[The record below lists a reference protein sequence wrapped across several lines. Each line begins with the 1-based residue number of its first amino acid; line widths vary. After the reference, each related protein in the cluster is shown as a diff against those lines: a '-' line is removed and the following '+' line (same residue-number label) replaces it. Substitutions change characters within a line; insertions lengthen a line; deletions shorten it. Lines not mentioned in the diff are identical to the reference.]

1 MTFHRRLPAI
11 ILAAVIFLAALVLI
25 VGRSLSRDV
34 RTEPL
39 EQDRSALTTF
49 TTQMLGEVKDLES
62 LYQSHLLDVKE
73 KLKTSTSRIETSSIC
88 RNVVGLEQVSIFKSG
103 SPPIHIDLRESSR
116 AETLPPPRLPG
127 DDSTDGVIVDLEPF
141 HRDPYGTDFFW
152 IDQAGYPP
160 HFVTRASYQVTLVFA
175 INPHLVATEINSWLQ
190 TWLRE
195 KYRPVEVAHLTASVK
210 GPYDELLIRSGKE
223 PEEPTPTLLLPISSR
238 FGDWKVNF
246 WEQTVSTV
254 DYNTPILIGSIALS
268 LLLILIGMIGFIQQ
282 RRALLLAEQR
292 VSFAN
297 RVSHELRT
305 PLTNILLNID
315 LISDNLPDDAGSAR
329 KRLDLVREES
339 SRLSRLL
346 ENVLSFSRKE
356 RGGPKL
362 RIVPCEVNAS
372 VDEILEQF
380 APSLKRRNLKV
391 QRRGVREPIFVMAD
405 QDALC
410 QILGNLI
417 SNVEKY
423 ASHGKSFEIEIN
435 ECKEIN
441 EVQIA
446 VSDQGPGISK
456 GNAVKIFR
464 PFVRLHDKTTEGVS
478 GTGLGLAIASE
489 LAFSMEGTLT
499 LVPTRIG
506 ARFELTLP
514 KANATNVIPIA
525 S

>member
-1 MTFHRRLPAI
+1 M

-34 RTEPL
+34 RVEPL

-73 KLKTSTSRIETSSIC
+73 KLRTSSSRIETSSIC

-103 SPPIHIDLRESSR
+103 SPPIHIDLREADR
-116 AETLPPPRLPG
+116 AEALPPPRLPG
-127 DDSTDGVIVDLEPF
+127 DDSTEGVIVDLEPF
-141 HRDPYGTDFFW
+141 RSDPYGTDFFW
-152 IDQAGYPP
+152 IDQAGHPP
-160 HFVTRASYQVTLVFA
+160 HFVTRVSYQVTLVFA
-175 INPHLVATEINSWLQ
+175 INPHLVAAEINSWLQ

-195 KYRPVEVAHLTASVK
+195 KYRPVAVADLTASVN
-210 GPYDELLIRSGKE
+210 GPLDEVLIRSGGE
-223 PEEPTPTLLLPISSR
+223 PEESDPTLLLPISSR

-246 WEQTVSTV
+246 WERTVSTV

-282 RRALLLAEQR
+282 RRALLVAEQR

-315 LISDNLPDDAGSAR
+315 LISDTLPEEAGPAR
-329 KRLDLVREES
+329 RRLELVREES

-346 ENVLSFSRKE
+346 ENVLTFSRKE
-356 RGGPKL
+356 RGGPIL
-362 RIVPCEVNAS
+362 RIAACDVNAAI
-372 VDEILEQF
+372 DELLDQYG
-380 APSLKRRNLKV
+380 PSLERRNLKAH
-391 QRRGVREPIFVMAD
+391 RTGVREPIHVLAD

-410 QILGNLI
+410 QIIGNLI

-423 ASHGKSFEIEIN
+423 ASHAESFEVEVVDCP
-435 ECKEIN
+435 ELN
-441 EVQIA
+441 EVRIA
-446 VSDQGPGISK
+446 VIDQGPGVSR
-456 GNAVKIFR
+456 GNATRIFR

-478 GTGLGLAIASE
+478 GTGLGLAIANE
-489 LAFSMEGTLT
+489 LALSMEGSLC
-499 LVPTRIG
+499 LVPTRVG

-514 KANATNVIPIA
+514 KAEATNVIPIA